1 MSEYVTEFGSLN
13 DFKKGGVEI
22 IDDDPKNYV
31 FSNVFEVA
39 RASAPY
45 ERVAVG
51 KNFEYVIEAVRAEG
65 TSPWYTAAHDEFALC
80 MDGTIVVHLVKLD
93 DPSIIGRESEGAIRL
108 PFDPQR
114 PQNGTHYPRGA
125 AIWRFFPPARPTVS
139 TPDTPSVA
147 IVSNHGRRRDRPKVG
162 RDLSDHMKV
171 RR

>member
-65 TSPWYTAAHDEFALC
+65 TSLTW
-80 MDGTIVVHLVKLD
+80 
-93 DPSIIGRESEGAIRL
+93 
-108 PFDPQR
+108 
-114 PQNGTHYPRGA
+114 
-125 AIWRFFPPARPTVS
+125 
-139 TPDTPSVA
+139 
-147 IVSNHGRRRDRPKVG
+147 
-162 RDLSDHMKV
+162 
-171 RR
+171 